1 MLNYDKYR
9 TALYRYLAETPE
21 LRPYS
26 QQLRSAKI
34 IPIKGKYSPQ
44 EISYVSFNEMSIFV
58 DETAA
63 VSTPEY
69 GILNTKI
76 LPKNTLERILGVD
89 IVVIDSRYKKSLY
102 DDKLEGILTSTAT
115 NAEKYRQLI
124 SELKCS
130 RSQFNA
136 SLGVLLQNKNRVPLL
151 TEDGEYHTEDVFI
164 TTLESGYFY
173 GKLLN
178 SHIASKEA
186 MELAKLIGCRDISLV
201 SYEDLGIRTQITAD
215 DIEDLQMPDIRYGY
229 HILEQCI
236 FEGFISEELIEK
248 YGLSGIK
255 RTDYTGVFDESDF
268 PNEPVKNHNN
278 LRSQIQSQSRSAR
291 EIIKVQ
297 ELRTVD
303 KVRLPNGKEQ
313 SVNSSEIRENTIKRY
328 RPASNTDGCFC
339 QMCRTV
345 KSTEYIEVNNI
356 WAQPKYYWP
365 QMRMV
370 NLKTTTVSYK
380 VHKLIRK
387 PEEEWSIVPNAQEAI
402 IDENTWLRVQELRK
416 NKRRPTATGKTSLF
430 SGLVFCADCG
440 SKLHFC
446 AAKSL
451 KVNQE
456 FFRCANYK
464 SGRGECTIHYIRNVA
479 LEQIVSVA
487 VSDLADFVTCHESF
501 FLQMIGKQQ
510 SAGKDQNIRSIKSD
524 IAAGKHRIDEIDRL
538 IAKLYEDN
546 FAGKLSDERYSRMA
560 AKYEKEQAGLLQSV
574 STKEKELAE
583 LERESVDIRLLLAGL
598 REYSSME
605 TLTPEVVNKIIK
617 RIEVH
622 NSEMVNGHKQVGV
635 DIYFTGVGLVDL
647 ATIKEMLAIAESSRP

>member
-1 MLNYDKYR
+1 MAMMNEMEYR
-9 TALYRYLAETPE
+9 TIGKALAGGYR
-21 LRPYS
+21 
-26 QQLRSAKI
+26 
-34 IPIKGKYSPQ
+34 
-44 EISYVSFNEMSIFV
+44 
-58 DETAA
+58 AA
-63 VSTPEY
+63 VYCRLSKDDDLQGESASIANQRDMLEKYCEKQGWEVVAVYQDDGFTGLNMERPDLQRMLKAIERKQINLVITKDLSRLGRNY
-69 GILNTKI
+69 LQTGHLIEDFFPRNGVRYIAMNDGIDTLRDNNDIAPFKNILNEWYAAQTSKKVRAVWAMKAANGKRSNFRV
-76 LPKNTLERILGVD
+76 PYGYKRDERDKEKWLVD
-89 IVVIDSRYKKSLY
+89 DAAAEVVRRIYHLC
-102 DDKLEGILTSTAT
+102 LEGKGPEQIA
-115 NAEKYRQLI
+115 R
-124 SELKCS
+124 
-130 RSQFNA
+130 
-136 SLGVLLQNKNRVPLL
+136 LLQKEKVLTPTAYYYSVGSSSANRPIPSDPYLWKDS
-151 TEDGEYHTEDVFI
+151 TID
-164 TTLESGYFY
+164 
-173 GKLLN
+173 
-178 SHIASKEA
+178 A
-186 MELAKLIGCRDISLV
+186 
-201 SYEDLGIRTQITAD
+201 
-215 DIEDLQMPDIRYGY
+215 
-229 HILEQCI
+229 IL
-236 FEGFISEELIEK
+236 SNRK
-248 YGLSGIK
+248 
-255 RTDYTGVFDESDF
+255 YTG
-268 PNEPVKNHNN
+268 
-278 LRSQIQSQSRSAR
+278 
-291 EIIKVQ
+291 
-297 ELRTVD
+297 
-303 KVRLPNGKEQ
+303 
-313 SVNSSEIRENTIKRY
+313 
-328 RPASNTDGCFC
+328 C
-339 QMCRTV
+339 
-345 KSTEYIEVNNI
+345 
-356 WAQPKYYWP
+356 
-365 QMRMV
+365 MV

-416 NKRRPTATGKTSLF
+416 HKRRPTATGKTSLF

-451 KVNQE
+451 KANQE

-464 SGRGECTIHYIRNVA
+464 SGRGECTIHYIRNVV

-510 SAGKDQNIRSIKSD
+510 SAGKDQNIRSVKSD
-524 IAAGKHRIDEIDRL
+524 IAAEKHRVDEIDRL

-560 AKYEKEQAGLLQSV
+560 AKYEKEQAELLQSV

-622 NSEMVNGHKQVGV
+622 NSEMVNGHKRVRI